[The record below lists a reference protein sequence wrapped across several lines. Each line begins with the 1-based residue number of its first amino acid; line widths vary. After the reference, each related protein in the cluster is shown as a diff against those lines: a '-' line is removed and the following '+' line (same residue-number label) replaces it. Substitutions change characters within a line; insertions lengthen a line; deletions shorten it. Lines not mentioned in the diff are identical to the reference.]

1 METKAD
7 LSGNESDA
15 TVVLEYTD
23 GDDEGGSS
31 SLQVEPTQQDD
42 GIGMVAQNRR
52 EPAPPKATF
61 KSVGFYNTL
70 GEAEGALHGFNRFV
84 YTYRTRFQRSLRSW
98 LGGEVPIFDIQF
110 TFLSLHQVTLHEHHL
125 AQMEDLPLQSMWRSP
140 EIVSVRKAL
149 SCTCK
154 SYKHSGW
161 VCSHVIA
168 YLHLLDK
175 LNIERALETI
185 PMRGPPGR
193 RESTRG
199 GLNRDSACDV
209 DRLIEVFAK
218 DPGRALKWS
227 VVEEFEVLDDG
238 VAVPDRRIGQVSACR
253 LSPHDGVYIWTASF
267 VDGGRTEYKG
277 EELVHAIRR
286 ARDMSASV

>member
-84 YTYRTRFQRSLRSW
+84 YTYRTSYQ
-98 LGGEVPIFDIQF
+98 PIEPMKHLFSISF
-110 TFLSLHQVTLHEHHL
+110 CNVAITL
-125 AQMEDLPLQSMWRSP
+125 AQLFNFQ
-140 EIVSVRKAL
+140 
-149 SCTCK
+149 
-154 SYKHSGW
+154 
-161 VCSHVIA
+161 
-168 YLHLLDK
+168 
-175 LNIERALETI
+175 
-185 PMRGPPGR
+185 
-193 RESTRG
+193 
-199 GLNRDSACDV
+199 
-209 DRLIEVFAK
+209 F
-218 DPGRALKWS
+218 
-227 VVEEFEVLDDG
+227 EEFL
-238 VAVPDRRIGQVSACR
+238 P
-253 LSPHDGVYIWTASF
+253 F
-267 VDGGRTEYKG
+267 
-277 EELVHAIRR
+277 
-286 ARDMSASV
+286 